1 MGLLRESG
9 QVKPLRVL
17 SVYLV
22 SVVRR
27 VGFTVVN
34 DCPPSASVKPLTR
47 GRWFGKFHHEFA
59 CVRALKKPAKGLWDD
74 VETFADIFVSFQ
86 STSGQPC

>member
-9 QVKPLRVL
+9 QVKSLRVL

-34 DCPPSASVKPLTR
+34 DFPPSASVKPLTR
-47 GRWFGKFHHEFA
+47 GR
-59 CVRALKKPAKGLWDD
+59 
-74 VETFADIFVSFQ
+74 
-86 STSGQPC
+86 